1 MGKAARS
8 QGQRTRPYSGRDH
21 RGVRVLSLGPSG
33 AARMRV
39 AGGCP
44 TDTPPLEPRAGRGP
58 PSPRRDRSPRVSKLA
73 RWNLSCL
80 RGVWT
85 LNRRY
90 AAFACGVA
98 GNTLLPDRVG
108 WDERPPAW
116 ERFMCDISSL
126 ACGLPCGRTG
136 PDIWPPQPL
145 V

>member
-58 PSPRRDRSPRVSKLA
+58 LRRVATAPHESVKLA

-108 WDERPPAW
+108 WDE
-116 ERFMCDISSL
+116 
-126 ACGLPCGRTG
+126 
-136 PDIWPPQPL
+136 
-145 V
+145 